1 MRSEAGMMPI
11 KQIILHQGRDKRS
24 DVRLDAACAI
34 AERYGSHIIGVFV
47 SAPAD
52 DQARKVFDTRLSE
65 KGLTGE
71 WHEFEDGEVDV
82 VTKASRFGDLTIVG
96 QFDPDDEN
104 SSSRLTDHVVLGA
117 VGPVLILPYAGTF
130 PTLGERVMIAWDGGT
145 AAARAVQNAL
155 PLIQN
160 ANKVIV
166 YTVESADR
174 TNPDQFDI
182 GAYLARHGVQLE
194 VSLGTVGSES
204 DAVASSLQTV
214 GGFGFQERGAWTY
227 TRHQALAEIG
237 TGDAILSA
245 VSDHSIDLL
254 VMGAYGHMRL
264 WEMLFG
270 GVTRQILTSMTVP
283 VLMSN

>member
-1 MRSEAGMMPI
+1 MTSETGIMPI
-11 KQIILHQGRDKRS
+11 KQIILHQGCDKRS

-34 AERYGSHIIGVFV
+34 AERHGSHIIGVFV
-47 SAPAD
+47 TGSADVEAG
-52 DQARKVFDTRLSE
+52 KVFATRLSE
-65 KGLTGE
+65 KGLSGE
-71 WHEFEDGEVDV
+71 WHVFEDGEIDV
-82 VTKASRFGDLTIVG
+82 VTKASRFGDLTVVG

-104 SSSRLTDHVVLGA
+104 SSPMLTEHVVLGA

-130 PTLGERVMIAWDGGT
+130 ATLGERVMIAWDGGS
-145 AAARAVQNAL
+145 AAARAVRNAL

-166 YTVESADR
+166 YTVESASR
-174 TNPDQFDI
+174 TNPDHLDI
-182 GAYLARHGVQLE
+182 SAYLARHGVQVE
-194 VSLGTVGSES
+194 VNRGTIGSES
-204 DAVASSLQTV
+204 DAVASTLQTV

-245 VSDHSIDLL
+245 VSDDSIDLL

-270 GVTRQILTSMTVP
+270 GVTRQILTAMTVP